1 MASANGGIIGPNND
15 PTGVPIPAKPI
26 NAVTPYTADGYW
38 RAAPDTSAVCLLV
51 VGGGGGGGSSGGGG
65 FRNLTSI
72 TYPTAGVPIT
82 VGAGGPDSG
91 PGDSRAG
98 GDSEFGGT
106 TPYASSGG
114 GAYRN
119 PGGSGGSGFRNNGQ
133 PVPSVA
139 APCGST
145 PCGLGNIGGYSP
157 SEGNS
162 GGITV
167 CSQAGAGGGG
177 AGGRG
182 NDMPGEGA
190 SGEQGGP
197 GSSSSITGSPV
208 TYAGGGAGGGNPVAN
223 WYPSGNPWGRTS
235 APPSPGG
242 GGGSSGSAGTDGLG
256 GGAGSGPGTPTGG
269 SGIVIVKENNPT
281 PQPASTFVTTASGV
295 WSLQGQFALKKADQW
310 TS

>member
-15 PTGVPIPAKPI
+15 PTGVSIPAKST
-26 NAVTPYTADGYW
+26 NAVTPYTGDGYW

-51 VGGGGGGGSSGGGG
+51 VGGGGGGGGAGGG
-65 FRNLTSI
+65 FRNLTSV

-82 VGAGGPDSG
+82 VGAGGPPSPPARD
-91 PGDSRAG
+91 G
-98 GDSEFGGT
+98 GNSEFGGT
-106 TPYASSGG
+106 TPYLSTGG
-114 GAYRN
+114 GSYRN

-139 APCGST
+139 APCGNT
-145 PCGLGNIGGYSP
+145 PCGLGNAGGFSP
-157 SEGNS
+157 PEGNS

-167 CSQAGAGGGG
+167 CSQAGGGAGG

-182 NDMPGEGA
+182 VDMPGEGA
-190 SGEQGGP
+190 SGMAGGP
-197 GSSSSITGSPV
+197 GSASSITGSPV
-208 TYAGGGAGGGNPVAN
+208 TYSGGGGAGGNPAAN
-223 WYPSGNPWGRTS
+223 WYPDFGNPWGRGP

-242 GGGSSGSAGTDGLG
+242 GGGSSGAAGTDGLG
-256 GGAGSGPGTPTGG
+256 GGAGAGPGTATGG
-269 SGIVIVKENNPT
+269 SGVVIVKENNPT

-295 WSLQGQFALKKADQW
+295 WSLQSQFSLKKADQW